1 MSSTNI
7 LGLLGGLALFL
18 YGMQMMSNGLESVA
32 GNKMKD
38 ILEKLTSNRFLGI
51 IVGALIT
58 AVIQSSSAT
67 TVMVVGFVNS
77 GMMTLNQAVWIIM
90 GANIGTTIT
99 GQLIALDVGAL
110 APLIA
115 FIGVAIVVFS
125 KNEKVQFVGEIIAGL
140 GILFV
145 GMNMM
150 GDSMIPLREYPPFIN
165 LMTRFSNPLIGIIAG
180 MIFTAVIQSSSAS
193 VGILQALALSGVISF
208 HDAAFVLFG
217 QNIGTTITGQL
228 IALDVGALAPLI
240 AFIGVALVV
249 FSKNEKVQFVGEIVA
264 GLGILFVGMNMMGDS
279 MVPLREYP
287 PFINLMT
294 RFSNPLIGIIAGMI
308 FTAVIQS
315 SSASVGI
322 LQALALSGVI
332 SFHDAAF
339 VLFGQN
345 IGTCITA
352 ILASIGTERSA
363 KRATIIHLS
372 FNIIG
377 TVIFTILCLV
387 TPLTNY
393 VAGFSGSSIT
403 KQIANMHTLFNI
415 STTILLIPFGNYLAK
430 LATKILPEK
439 AEEKE
444 HHKHLKYIKSVDTRV
459 DATFGTSAI
468 NLQNLRNEIQRMLEM
483 ARVNVE
489 ESFDAFLAGSSRFLG
504 DVDKREDY
512 IDYLNKE
519 ISRAAAKMM
528 AHETNVKASK
538 NIGSYLDMTSN
549 IERIGDHAVNIC
561 DYTKLI
567 EEKHIVFSDDAKQ
580 QMEEM
585 KMICEKM
592 FHNISKVPE
601 DTQEWLQKVHDS
613 ENFIDQKT
621 EEFYESHLERI
632 NRGECN
638 DEACIIFSEM
648 LTDFERI
655 GDHTWN
661 VAKQIAKIIERG

>member
-1 MSSTNI
+1 MDITGI
-7 LGLLGGLALFL
+7 LSLLGGLALFL

-217 QNIGTTITGQL
+217 QNIGT
-228 IALDVGALAPLI
+228 
-240 AFIGVALVV
+240 
-249 FSKNEKVQFVGEIVA
+249 
-264 GLGILFVGMNMMGDS
+264 
-279 MVPLREYP
+279 
-287 PFINLMT
+287 
-294 RFSNPLIGIIAGMI
+294 
-308 FTAVIQS
+308 
-315 SSASVGI
+315 
-322 LQALALSGVI
+322 
-332 SFHDAAF
+332 
-339 VLFGQN
+339 
-345 IGTCITA
+345 CITA
-352 ILASIGTERSA
+352 VLASIGTSRNA
-363 KRATIIHLS
+363 KRTTIIHLS

-377 TVIFTILCLV
+377 TIVFTIICMV
-387 TPLTNY
+387 TPFVSLMEGLTPN
-393 VAGFSGSSIT
+393 VSA
-403 KQIANMHTLFNI
+403 QIANTHTIFNI
-415 STTILLIPFGNYLAK
+415 TTTLLLLPFGTQLAK
-430 LATKILPEK
+430 MATKILPDR

-444 HHKHLKYIKSVDTRV
+444 DTMHLEYIQPMIPIETRGE
-459 DATFGTSAI
+459 TKIGISAI
-468 NLQNLRNEIQRMLEM
+468 AVNAIRNELTRMTKM
-483 ARVNVE
+483 AKENVAL
-489 ESFDAFLAGSSRFLG
+489 SFDA
-504 DVDKREDY
+504 VREGNTGLLEEVRNREEY
-512 IDYLNKE
+512 IDFLNKE
-519 ISRAAAKMM
+519 ISKYISRML
-528 AHETNVKASK
+528 VKERNPKDSQYMSVLFK
-538 NIGSYLDMTSN
+538 VCGNL
-549 IERIGDHAVNIC
+549 ERIGDHAMNIC
-561 DYTKLI
+561 EYTNMIQEKQISFSAEVIKQIGQMKEVCNQALDMVLGI
-567 EEKHIVFSDDAKQ
+567 EQNGGDIKEIEQIEQKIDDMTEDFRKRQIDRMQTGACSD
-580 QMEEM
+580 EG
-585 KMICEKM
+585 C
-592 FHNISKVPE
+592 V
-601 DTQEWLQKVHDS
+601 L
-613 ENFIDQKT
+613 
-621 EEFYESHLERI
+621 Y
-632 NRGECN
+632 
-638 DEACIIFSEM
+638 SEM

-655 GDHTWN
+655 GDHILN
-661 VAKQIAKIIERG
+661 IGQEISLGAVGD